1 VGGGNEE
8 VGGWDERELR
18 KWLCCVI
25 YGVMRRASGLVV
37 I

>member
-1 VGGGNEE
+1 M

-25 YGVMRRASGLVV
+25 YGVMTYETCFSKLV

>member
-1 VGGGNEE
+1 M
-8 VGGWDERELR
+8 GGWDERKLR

-25 YGVMRRASGLVV
+25 YGVMRCASGLIV